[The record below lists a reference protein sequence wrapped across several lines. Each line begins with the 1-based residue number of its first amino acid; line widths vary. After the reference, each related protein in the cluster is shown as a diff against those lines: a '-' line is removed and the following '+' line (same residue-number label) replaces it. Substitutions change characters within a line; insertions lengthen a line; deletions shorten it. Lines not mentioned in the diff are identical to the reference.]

1 MSSGLGS
8 PARESLPAPRPAER
22 SGWPRQRPH
31 PGWTGRPAWKRSEP
45 QHLGL
50 HRARGPSVILG
61 LRNLQISRL
70 QVVKLTNKRKRDFSE
85 KEPEPGAKATQHTPQ
100 SAARHHTPQ
109 RGCPS
114 SHRDPT
120 TASGLPHPT
129 PAHREMCGGGLSV
142 SPLPPPSKFP
152 ITNLCYLHKQSN
164 RSTC

>member
-31 PGWTGRPAWKRSEP
+31 PGWTGHPAWKGSEP

-50 HRARGPSVILG
+50 HRAWGPSVTLG

-70 QVVKLTNKRKRDFSE
+70 QVMKPTNKRKRDFSE

-100 SAARHHTPQ
+100 LSSSSPHTPARQPVFSQ
-109 RGCPS
+109 RSDHSQWTSSSYTCPQQDVVEGFL
-114 SHRDPT
+114 SHLFLRRLNIP
-120 TASGLPHPT
+120 
-129 PAHREMCGGGLSV
+129 
-142 SPLPPPSKFP
+142 
-152 ITNLCYLHKQSN
+152 
-164 RSTC
+164 